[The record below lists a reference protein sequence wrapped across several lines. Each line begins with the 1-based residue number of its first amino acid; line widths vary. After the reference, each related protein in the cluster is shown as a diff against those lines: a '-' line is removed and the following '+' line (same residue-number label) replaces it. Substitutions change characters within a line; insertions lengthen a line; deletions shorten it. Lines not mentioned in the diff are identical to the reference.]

1 MNRHDNVPP
10 PRRLPARWQP
20 SLLAGALVLATGLAW
35 AQAGFQN
42 SGSVIGDEVMYS
54 IGGGNAVSMSGAAGM
69 RSIGVGVGWN
79 SNLICGDM
87 SISTTIQNQL
97 NGLTN
102 GFQNIMSNVIQ
113 SATSAV
119 ASLPA
124 LIIQRADPGLYNLL
138 TNGILQARLD
148 FDRSKLTCRAMAERM
163 AETAGGQLGWS
174 QIAEGMALRQA

>member
-97 NGLTN
+97 HGLAP
-102 GFQNIMSNVIQ
+102 GFPSVMSN
-113 SATSAV
+113 
-119 ASLPA
+119 
-124 LIIQRADPGLYNLL
+124 IIKKK
-138 TNGILQARLD
+138 TKTEE
-148 FDRSKLTCRAMAERM
+148 S
-163 AETAGGQLGWS
+163 
-174 QIAEGMALRQA
+174 

>member
-1 MNRHDNVPP
+1 MKHSELTTPP
-10 PRRLPARWQP
+10 HPPVRLWRP
-20 SLLAGALVLATGLAW
+20 GALACALAVASGLAL
-35 AQAGFQN
+35 AQSGGFQT

-69 RSIGVGVGWN
+69 RSGVGVGWN
-79 SNLICGDM
+79 SNLVCGDM

-119 ASLPA
+119 ASLPH
-124 LIIQRADPGLYNLL
+124 
-138 TNGILQARLD
+138 
-148 FDRSKLTCRAMAERM
+148 
-163 AETAGGQLGWS
+163 
-174 QIAEGMALRQA
+174 